1 MTSPTPPAEPTYADR
16 TFRSSAGIVGGVLLL
31 LLICWIGGDALFRGH
46 GRVPWQAL
54 AGLLTTVPLVVAF
67 TLRPVVLANEQRI
80 KIRNPFRTITMPWT
94 AVADLRAGYSSE
106 LFTEDG
112 TKYQLWAVPVS
123 LRQRKRAARQQSRQS
138 LDDPYGR
145 TSVHADVRDSK
156 SRKATADQAV
166 EDLRTMAEGAKTAAA
181 ASAKSSQASSAS
193 ASASAASSV
202 SVRWAYEVI
211 APAVVGAVLLV
222 VLYATG

>member
-16 TFRSSAGIVGGVLLL
+16 TFRSPAGIAGGVLLL
-31 LLICWIGGDALFRGH
+31 ILMCWIGGDAVFRGG
-46 GRVPWQAL
+46 GRVPWLAL
-54 AGLLTTVPLVVAF
+54 AGLLTAVPLVVAF

-112 TKYQLWAVPVS
+112 AKYQLWAVPVS
-123 LRQRKRAARQQSRQS
+123 LRQRKKAARQQSRRS
-138 LDDPYGR
+138 LDDPYDR
-145 TSVHADVRDSK
+145 TSVHADVRDTK
-156 SRKATADQAV
+156 ARTATADQTMA
-166 EDLRTMAEGAKTAAA
+166 DLRELVERAKTGAG
-181 ASAKSSQASSAS
+181 SGKSSK
-193 ASASAASSV
+193 SAATSDSSPSSV

-222 VLYATG
+222 VLLATG

>member
-16 TFRSSAGIVGGVLLL
+16 TFRSPAGIAGGVLLL
-31 LLICWIGGDALFRGH
+31 LLICWIGGDAAFRGD
-46 GRVPWQAL
+46 GRVPWLAL
-54 AGLLTTVPLVVAF
+54 AGLLTAVPLVVAF

-123 LRQRKRAARQQSRQS
+123 LRQRKKAARQQSRRS
-138 LDDPYGR
+138 LDDPYDR
-145 TSVHADVRDSK
+145 TSVHADVRDTK
-156 SRKATADQAV
+156 SRMATADQTMA
-166 EDLRTMAEGAKTAAA
+166 DLRELVERAKAGAGTG
-181 ASAKSSQASSAS
+181 KSSKSAATSDSS
-193 ASASAASSV
+193 ASSV

-222 VLYATG
+222 VLLATG